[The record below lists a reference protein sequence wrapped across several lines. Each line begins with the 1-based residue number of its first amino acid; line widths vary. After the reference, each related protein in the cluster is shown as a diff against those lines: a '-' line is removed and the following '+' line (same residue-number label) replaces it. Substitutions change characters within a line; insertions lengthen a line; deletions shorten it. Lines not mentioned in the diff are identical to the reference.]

1 MTLRFTTKL
10 MAATAA
16 LSLGWILVA
25 ACDECDSPEGTKEHA
40 FPGFWVTCVGN
51 KPTLMEYNGNTPTAT
66 TFSGFDPSQ
75 WDCTTPGSPPRPNS
89 NAPALTTG
97 TLSGP
102 SGYARPR
109 VATSPQTVYLPQRLR
124 NLPFT
129 PAVPPPGSPPSC
141 DSTYPDVFQVDHAEA
156 LVTRA
161 STCPFKLVTT
171 IRVQTRPLQVEIT
184 PDGTTAMVTSFDNV
198 VNFIDL
204 SSNKVTFQL
213 QTDLSVNPDGI
224 AISNDGT
231 TAYVTSFTNF
241 SPVILVIN
249 ILKRTVVTSF
259 PTFAYAQGATL
270 TPDGSQLW
278 ITSPLGNETDV
289 IDTLSNTTIY
299 RLNIPASTG
308 VAFNSTGTTA
318 YVTSGANQVIAVN
331 TATFQTVNTYTV
343 GQGPTDI
350 QMSYADRFLVVNN
363 NTDGSVS
370 VIDLGQNAV
379 KTISLGSSSA
389 PSGIAFVH

>member
-16 LSLGWILVA
+16 LSLGWLLVA
-25 ACDECDSPEGTKEHA
+25 ACDECEPESGTKEYN

-51 KPTLMEYNGNTPTAT
+51 QPTLMEYNGNTPTAT
-66 TFSGFDPSQ
+66 IFSGFDPSQ
-75 WDCTTPGSPPRPNS
+75 WDCTTPGSPPRPKP
-89 NAPALTTG
+89 NAPALKTG
-97 TLSGP
+97 TTKGP
-102 SGYARPR
+102 SIAHPHAA
-109 VATSPQTVYLPQRLR
+109 VSTQTGYLPQRLR

-129 PAVPPPGSPPSC
+129 PILPNPGSPAAC

-161 STCPFKLVTT
+161 STCPFKVVTT
-171 IRVQTRPLQVEIT
+171 IPVQTRPLQVEIT
-184 PDGTTAMVTSFDNV
+184 PDGSTAIVTSFDNV
-198 VNFIDL
+198 VNFIDTT
-204 SSNKVTFQL
+204 SNKVTFQL

-241 SPVILVIN
+241 NPVILVIN
-249 ILKRTVVTSF
+249 IPTRTVVTSF

-289 IDTLSNTTIY
+289 IDTLTNTTIY

-318 YVTSGANQVIAVN
+318 YVTSGANQVVAVN
-331 TATFQTVNTYTV
+331 TATFLTVNTYTV
-343 GQGPTDI
+343 GRGPTDI

-363 NTDGSVS
+363 YTDGSVS
-370 VIDLGQNAV
+370 VIDLAQNAV
-379 KTISLGSSSA
+379 NTISLGGSSA